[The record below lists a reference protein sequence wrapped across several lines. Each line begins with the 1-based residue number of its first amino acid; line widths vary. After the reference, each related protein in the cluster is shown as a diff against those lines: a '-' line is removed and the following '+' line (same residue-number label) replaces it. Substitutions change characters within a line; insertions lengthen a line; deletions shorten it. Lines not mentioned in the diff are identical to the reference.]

1 METKL
6 SKTISYILKFIDSER
21 FIASSVSN
29 IANILSTKKCEACKN
44 LLYKHCDCFLEYKNF
59 KDAWYFNRIQI
70 IMLQKKLSTKICWKV
85 NT

>member
-29 IANILSTKKCEACKN
+29 IANILSTKKCEA
-44 LLYKHCDCFLEYKNF
+44 F
-59 KDAWYFNRIQI
+59 
-70 IMLQKKLSTKICWKV
+70 
-85 NT
+85 